1 LPAHGNVSA
10 IGVHLP
16 YIPVKQHGRSDV
28 TDISKPAG
36 NRPANFAR
44 GALAAL
50 VLAAAGAAFWQT
62 PAISAEDAVAIPP
75 PAVDEKAASGTET
88 AVFAG
93 GCFWGVQGV
102 FQHVKGVTKAVSGY
116 AGGAKDTAV
125 YEMVGTSSTGHAE
138 SVAVTYE
145 PSKVT
150 YGQLLQVYFS
160 VAHNPTQLN
169 YQGPD
174 SGTQYRSTIFA
185 ESDAQKTIAE
195 SYIAQLDQAKVFG
208 KPIVTTLETDKTFYP
223 AEDYHQDFLTL
234 NPTYP
239 YIVFNDLPKVANLK
253 QLFPNLYSEKPV
265 LVLAASKS

>member
-1 LPAHGNVSA
+1 M
-10 IGVHLP
+10 
-16 YIPVKQHGRSDV
+16 
-28 TDISKPAG
+28 TDIK
-36 NRPANFAR
+36 NRSSGFVR

-50 VLAAAGAAFWQT
+50 ALAVAGAAFWLT
-62 PAISAEDAVAIPP
+62 PAVSAEDAVVIPP
-75 PAVDEKAASGTET
+75 PALDEKAAGGSET

-116 AGGAKDTAV
+116 TGGAKDDAV
-125 YEMVGTSSTGHAE
+125 YETVGTGRTGHAE
-138 SVAVTYE
+138 SVEITYD

-185 ESDAQKTIAE
+185 ENDAQKKIAQ
-195 SYIAQLDQAKVFG
+195 SYIAQLDKAKLFS
-208 KPIVTTLETDKTFYP
+208 KPIVTTIETGKTFYP
-223 AEDYHQDFLTL
+223 AEEYHQDFLTL

-239 YIVFNDLPKVANLK
+239 YIVYNDLPKVANLK
-253 QLFPNLYSEKPV
+253 TLFPKLYSDKPV
-265 LVLAASKS
+265 LVLSASN